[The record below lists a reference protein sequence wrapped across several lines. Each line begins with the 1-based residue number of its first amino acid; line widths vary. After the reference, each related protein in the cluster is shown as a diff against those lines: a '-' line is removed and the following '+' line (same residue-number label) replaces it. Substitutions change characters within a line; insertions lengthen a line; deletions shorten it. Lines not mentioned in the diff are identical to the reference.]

1 MSKEKNNEPITS
13 ETKEPA
19 KHKRIK
25 AGDKEGSF
33 IIQSGNNEYDIKK
46 IKEMCVSAYR
56 GDTRKKVKTIDV
68 YVKFENGS
76 VRAYYVING
85 KSDGLY
91 IEL

>member
-1 MSKEKNNEPITS
+1 MSDEKNNETI
-13 ETKEPA
+13 KESV
-19 KHKRIK
+19 KYKRIK
-25 AGDKEGSF
+25 AGDKDGSF
-33 IIQSGNNEYDIKK
+33 IIQSGNNDYDIKK
-46 IKEMCVSAYR
+46 IKEMCVDAYR

-76 VRAYYVING
+76 VRAYYVVNG